1 MVGFDSVV
9 PFVSESA
16 HQLNGLPKMIM
27 GSKPIDGGH
36 YIFKAGEKE
45 EFLVL
50 EQNAGK
56 FLRPYVGAQD
66 FINGGER
73 WILALQNAEPSELK
87 AMPEVMK
94 RVESVKRYR
103 LKSKSSGAR
112 KLAETPTRYHLN
124 VLPEKPFLLIP
135 GVSAERREYVPI
147 GYVEPPAIPS
157 NAAMIVQNATLGL
170 FGLLTSR
177 MHMAWLANVGG
188 KLKGDYRYSAGLA
201 YNTFP
206 LPDVDLKVLE
216 PRAQAILDARAA
228 HPGQTLAD
236 LYDPALMPL
245 DLRRAHDRLD
255 KAVDRMYRKE
265 PFDDDH
271 ERLKF
276 LLERYGAMVQKNRKI
291 LSDKELKPK
300 PTAKRRAKP
309 KNQKLIPEPK
319 AKKPKAK
326 RRA

>member
-1 MVGFDSVV
+1 
-9 PFVSESA
+9 
-16 HQLNGLPKMIM
+16 M

-36 YIFKAGEKE
+36 YIFTAEEKA
-45 EFLVL
+45 EFLAK
-50 EQNAGK
+50 EPKAAK
-56 FLRPYVGAQD
+56 FMRPYIGAKD

-73 WILALQNAEPSELK
+73 WILALQDAEPSELK

-94 RVESVKRYR
+94 HVEAVKRCR
-103 LKSKSSGAR
+103 LKSKSPGAR

-135 GVSAERREYVPI
+135 GVSSERRKYVPI

-157 NAAMIVQNATLGL
+157 NAAMIVQDATLGL

-177 MHMAWLANVGG
+177 IHMVWLANVGG

-206 LPDVDLKVLE
+206 LPDGDLKSLE
-216 PRAQAILDARAA
+216 PHARAVLDARAA

-236 LYDPALMPL
+236 LYDPLTMPT
-245 DLRRAHDRLD
+245 DLRRAHEKLDR
-255 KAVDRMYRKE
+255 AVDRLYRKE
-265 PFDDDH
+265 PFKDDH
-271 ERLKF
+271 ERLAF

-291 LSDKELKPK
+291 LSDKQLKPK
-300 PTAKRRAKP
+300 PAAKRRSKP
-309 KNQKLIPEPK
+309 KNQKLVPEPEPK
-319 AKKPKAK
+319 PKKNTKTKAK
-326 RRA
+326 PYKSTKSKC